1 MMARPIP
8 APTAAAVV
16 GPWLTQIIG
25 AGSVDADPLQLGQE
39 LATWR
44 RGGPVPDL
52 PPGVTLPA
60 ELVGLVI
67 AERPAGAAA
76 AVPPPGL
83 LACPEVAR
91 INRSTDALIRRWR
104 RISRRRG
111 RRLQGQ
117 AKPQQVWQH

>member
-1 MMARPIP
+1 MPRPIP
-8 APTAAAVV
+8 PPTAAAVV
-16 GPWLTQIIG
+16 GPWLSQIIG

-39 LATWR
+39 LAAWR

-60 ELVGLVI
+60 ELVALVA
-67 AERPAGAAA
+67 AECPAGAPA

-91 INRSTDALIRRWR
+91 INRTTDALIRRWR

-111 RRLQGQ
+111 RQQQ
-117 AKPQQVWQH
+117 AQTTRRHAPQ